1 VSGLRPCI
9 ERQPANTSKIP
20 VRRLRLRKS
29 RRCRWRDQYF
39 RAGIP
44 LVSLWRVGAVRPLD
58 EAGTHR
64 SDSQL
69 IAQRRRNPRP
79 LGRGGC
85 QDKENIAYKMHVSTV
100 ISIEICLIEKYFLI
114 NFDDVPV
121 QIFGMAPLVLM
132 TKQTKRAFLWN
143 LLDN

>member
-1 VSGLRPCI
+1 MPGLRPCI
-9 ERQPANTSKIP
+9 ERQSANTSEIP

-29 RRCRWRDQYF
+29 RRRGRCDQYF

-44 LVSLWRVGAVRPLD
+44 LVSLWRVGAFRPLD

-64 SDSQL
+64 SDLQI

-85 QDKENIAYKMHVSTV
+85 QTGDKIIG
-100 ISIEICLIEKYFLI
+100 ISQMAKS
-114 NFDDVPV
+114 NSVPV
-121 QIFGMAPLVLM
+121 FNQEAIVEIARM
-132 TKQTKRAFLWN
+132 RR
-143 LLDN
+143 